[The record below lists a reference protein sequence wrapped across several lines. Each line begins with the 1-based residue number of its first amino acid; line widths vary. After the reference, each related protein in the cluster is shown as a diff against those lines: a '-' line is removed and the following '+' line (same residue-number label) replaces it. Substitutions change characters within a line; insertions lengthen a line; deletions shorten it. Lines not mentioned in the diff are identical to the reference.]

1 MRPVRLRF
9 SGLRSYRGEAD
20 IPFDGLDL
28 FAVIGDTGAGKST
41 IIEALCLALYARK
54 SWSGGAKLEELIAD
68 GEDLMRVSF
77 TFVAD
82 GHEWEVTRAR
92 RRSGSSPVDKLT
104 SANGHLPTV
113 DGARAVTDAVTD
125 LIGLDCDQFTRAVVM
140 PQGRFDDLLRS
151 TPAVRNEILKSILGL
166 GDIAATADAAIAA
179 RDRIRPIH
187 DRYVERR
194 RSLPVDPAE
203 DLTAARRRLSA
214 ATARRDALFG
224 ALQSLDEPVQAHR
237 AADKSRAQLADAIAA
252 LPDLPGDPVSM
263 LQACRA
269 ARTALLES
277 DALADSAEQV
287 AKGKERAADEAI
299 SQTLAGFASRDE
311 LAGATAKI
319 ADAARDLPDDIHAV
333 ETARTARAGLEDDPP
348 PEAVDSSLIEAAER
362 ASTAAEKARAAHE
375 LSRDRLARAQAG
387 LKTLVDAR
395 AEHQTAVTNHEI
407 SAAAALRA
415 AAPLAEI
422 ELNQTEASASLK
434 AAETALHAAQ
444 VANQVAAVAAGHRPG
459 DGCPVCARPLPDDFA
474 VPGTSDIDA
483 ANSAV
488 EAAASRLDAVNAEIR
503 LMRTAAEKAAAR
515 DEQSVTNVEEAFAK
529 LTLVEERAAEV
540 GVDVSANNA
549 DDALA
554 VVAAAA
560 EEDASTLEV
569 LAEDDK
575 TAARAVETAKAHL
588 EAASSY
594 YASKVE
600 DAAHAVTAARRR
612 LERHAETVID
622 LPEAWKVQAAG
633 GVDELTVSMLE
644 DLHQKLVAAAS
655 ELDRITAAKTEAA
668 AQLRDAE
675 KARAEVRTETVEKVT
690 QPASTAVHAANGYL
704 SRIRDVESAT
714 ARAATNCGI
723 ETELP
728 AGGLG
733 EISFTLLA
741 EELAETIE
749 SVSDRLAAAEA
760 TVASARSV
768 LANVEQVATN
778 ARADI
783 TAALASVG
791 CANVDDLHADHGEA
805 RTEVSHLESA
815 VEDAEAAVAAVT
827 DVDTVMAVAAPCR
840 ENLDVLCAA
849 LGNNQ
854 FVDHLL
860 ELREAELLAE
870 ASRRLKVITGGRFG
884 FVPDFG
890 VVNIASG
897 EIRSPDSLSGGERFQ
912 ASLALALA
920 LVEIASRGGGHLD
933 AVFVDEGFGSLDS
946 NALDAALATLGKVAG
961 GGKMVGLISHLHSV
975 ADYVDTVMHV
985 TRDDVFGSRI
995 QTLSESERDQL
1006 LADDIRSGLTA

>member
-68 GEDLMRVSF
+68 GADLMRVNF

-92 RRSGSSPVDKLT
+92 RRSGSSPVDKLA
-104 SANGHLPTV
+104 SANGHVPTV

-125 LIGLDCDQFTRAVVM
+125 LIGLNCDQFTRAVVM

-151 TPAVRNEILKSILGL
+151 TPAVRNDILKSILGL
-166 GDIAATADAAIAA
+166 GDIAAIAAAAVAA

-187 DRYVERR
+187 DRYAERR
-194 RSLPVDPAE
+194 RSYSVDPAG
-203 DLTAARRRLSA
+203 DLTAAGERLSA
-214 ATARRDALFG
+214 ATAHRDALFG
-224 ALQSLDEPVQAHR
+224 ALRSLDEPLQARH
-237 AADKSRAQLADAIAA
+237 AAEKSRAQLADAISV

-269 ARTALLES
+269 ARTALLEADS
-277 DALADSAEQV
+277 LAHSAEQA

-299 SQTLAGFASRDE
+299 SRTLAGFTSRDE

-319 ADAARDLPDDIHAV
+319 AEAVRDLPDDTHAV
-333 ETARTARAGLEDDPP
+333 DNARTARAALDDDPP
-348 PEAVDSSLIEAAER
+348 AEAVDSGLVEAAER
-362 ASTAAEKARAAHE
+362 ASTAAEKARVAYD
-375 LSRDRLARAQAG
+375 LSRDGLARAQTAWR
-387 LKTLVDAR
+387 TLVDAR
-395 AEHQTAVTNHEI
+395 AEHHNAVTSHETT
-407 SAAAALRA
+407 AAAAIA
-415 AAPLAEI
+415 AMGGLAEV
-422 ELNQTEASASLK
+422 ELKHAEASASLK
-434 AAETALHAAQ
+434 AAETALQAEQ

-459 DGCPVCARPLPDDFA
+459 DDCPICDRPLPDDFA

-483 ANSAV
+483 ANEAV
-488 EAAASRLDAVNAEIR
+488 EAAMSRLDAANAEVR
-503 LMRTAAEKAAAR
+503 SMRAAAEKAAAR
-515 DEQSVTNVEEAFAK
+515 DEQAVTNVDEAFAK
-529 LTLVEERAAEV
+529 MTLAEGDAAEV
-540 GVDVSANNA
+540 GVDVSATSA

-554 VVAAAA
+554 VATAAA
-560 EEDASTLEV
+560 ESDATTLES

-575 TAARAVETAKAHL
+575 SAARALDTAEAHL
-588 EAASSY
+588 EAARSY
-594 YASKVE
+594 HASKIE
-600 DAAHAVTAARRR
+600 DADHAVRAALHR
-612 LERHAETVID
+612 LKRHVETVID
-622 LPEAWKVQAAG
+622 LPEAWRVQASI
-633 GVDELTVSMLE
+633 GVDDLSAAMLE
-644 DLHQKLVAAAS
+644 DRHQQLVAAAS
-655 ELDRITAAKTEAA
+655 DLDGIAAAKTEAA

-675 KARAEVRTETVEKVT
+675 KTRANVRAETLEKVT
-690 QPASTAVHAANGYL
+690 QPAGTAVAAANGYL
-704 SRIRDVESAT
+704 SRVRDVESAT
-714 ARAATNCGI
+714 ARAVADCGI
-723 ETELP
+723 ETELS
-728 AGGLG
+728 AGGLRDVT
-733 EISFTLLA
+733 FTVLA
-741 EELAETIE
+741 EELAEAIE
-749 SVSDRLAAAEA
+749 SISERLAAAAA
-760 TVASARSV
+760 TVAGACSV
-768 LANVEQVATN
+768 LADVEQLA
-778 ARADI
+778 ARATADI
-783 TAALASVG
+783 AAVLASVG
-791 CANVDDLHADHGEA
+791 SESVDDLHADHGEA
-805 RTEVSHLESA
+805 RTHVLHVQGSVKVAE
-815 VEDAEAAVAAVT
+815 EAATAAADIDRVL
-827 DVDTVMAVAAPCR
+827 AVAGPCR

-870 ASRRLKVITGGRFG
+870 ASRRLKAITGGRFG

-920 LVEIASRGGGHLD
+920 LVEIASRGGGRLD

-946 NALDAALATLGKVAG
+946 NALEAALTTLGKVAG

-995 QTLSESERDQL
+995 QTLSESEREQL
-1006 LADDIRSGLTA
+1006 LADDIRSGLTV